1 MLQGLANAWWKTL
14 DESGTRALCAIVSTT
29 INKQSNAI
37 RGLRDNSFIHTTAGR
52 DTLTQRIHV
61 VGVVDETVSAAKQ
74 LLCAYVHSVNV
85 MHL

>member
-1 MLQGLANAWWKTL
+1 M
-14 DESGTRALCAIVSTT
+14 
-29 INKQSNAI
+29 AI
-37 RGLRDNSFIHTTAGR
+37 RGLRDNSFIHTNTGR